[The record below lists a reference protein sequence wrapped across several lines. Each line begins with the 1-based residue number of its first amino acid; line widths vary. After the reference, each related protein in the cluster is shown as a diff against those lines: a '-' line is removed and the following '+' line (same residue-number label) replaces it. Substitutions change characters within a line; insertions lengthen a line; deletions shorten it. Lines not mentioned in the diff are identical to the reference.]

1 MKRRRTVNAQ
11 KCCLSVAAVL
21 IGAASSSVSSSSS
34 SSSTFEPHA
43 QAQAQHASLDI
54 DGQKYYFD
62 TLNMEPPQ
70 HNSENED
77 EEDDDTTL
85 IHIPIRSRASVLK
98 ERNLL
103 HVLNA
108 ELDESAIDTF
118 RRWAGIINNDDD
130 EGRLLLR
137 SSSSNEEG
145 KDDNNYKQHQTEE
158 RVLQEFSGEGTHFL
172 DAYIGNPAQKR
183 VLAVSSGADFTAFP
197 CEVRVCKSFLVL
209 CISCCFCII
218 EL

>member
-1 MKRRRTVNAQ
+1 MNAH

-21 IGAASSSVSSSSS
+21 IGATATTSTVSSSTSVS
-34 SSSTFEPHA
+34 EP
-43 QAQAQHASLDI
+43 QHASLDI

-62 TLNMEPPQ
+62 TLNMDHHQQ
-70 HNSENED
+70 HNNDYE
-77 EEDDDTTL
+77 DDTTF

-98 ERNLL
+98 ERNLS

-118 RRWAGIINNDDD
+118 HRWAGISNEED

-137 SSSSNEEG
+137 SSSSSTEKEEG
-145 KDDNNYKQHQTEE
+145 KEDDNNKQQELKE

-197 CEVRVCKSFLVL
+197 CEVRGFKFVFVVPCMYIYKLL
-209 CISCCFCII
+209 CRI
-218 EL
+218 ELRP

>member
-1 MKRRRTVNAQ
+1 MNAQ

-118 RRWAGIINNDDD
+118 RRWAGIIINDDD
-130 EGRLLLR
+130 DDERRRLLLLR

-145 KDDNNYKQHQTEE
+145 NDGNIPPKQHQTEE

-197 CEVRVCKSFLVL
+197 CEVRVCKSF
-209 CISCCFCII
+209 
-218 EL
+218 

>member
-1 MKRRRTVNAQ
+1 MNAQ

-21 IGAASSSVSSSSS
+21 IGAASSSSSVSSSSS

-118 RRWAGIINNDDD
+118 RRWAGIIINDDD
-130 EGRLLLR
+130 DDDDERRRLLLLR

-197 CEVRVCKSFLVL
+197 CEVRVCKSF
-209 CISCCFCII
+209 
-218 EL
+218 

>member
-21 IGAASSSVSSSSS
+21 IGAASSSSSVSSSSS

-85 IHIPIRSRASVLK
+85 IYIPIRSRASVLK

-118 RRWAGIINNDDD
+118 RRWAGIIIDDDDDDD
-130 EGRLLLR
+130 ERRRLLLLR

-145 KDDNNYKQHQTEE
+145 NDGNIPPKQHQTEE
-158 RVLQEFSGEGTHFL
+158 RILQEFSGEGTHFL

-197 CEVRVCKSFLVL
+197 CEVRVCKSF
-209 CISCCFCII
+209 
-218 EL
+218 